1 MCSNNDQTHAFAA
14 SRRVDSYMAYKKKRK
29 GRGERKGKEIKRK
42 GKGKGKEKEKGRKRK
57 EKEGKGNGK
66 EGKKGKKYL
75 LVLVRIFSH
84 LSVESTNVCL
94 NCSKTQ
100 MYA

>member
-14 SRRVDSYMAYKKKRK
+14 SRRVDSYMAYKKKEKRK
-29 GRGERKGKEIKRK
+29 RRKKRKRNKKERERKRK
-42 GKGKGKEKEKGRKRK
+42 GKGKRK

-75 LVLVRIFSH
+75 LVSVRIFSH
-84 LSVESTNVCL
+84 FSVESTNVCL

>member
-42 GKGKGKEKEKGRKRK
+42 GKGKGKEKEKERKRK
-57 EKEGKGNGK
+57 ERGMERKEKK
-66 EGKKGKKYL
+66 EKNIYWFQSGFSLISL
-75 LVLVRIFSH
+75 LNQQ
-84 LSVESTNVCL
+84 T
-94 NCSKTQ
+94 
-100 MYA
+100 YA

>member
-66 EGKKGKKYL
+66 EGKKEKNIYWFRSGFSLICL
-75 LVLVRIFSH
+75 LNQQ
-84 LSVESTNVCL
+84 T
-94 NCSKTQ
+94 
-100 MYA
+100 YA